1 LCPNGSGNGECGDN
15 RNAVQQVFD
24 VHRLVSPV
32 VQNNIIMAQSSLA
45 LMKIKRQF
53 GLNRYRVVNDD
64 RYLSSSGR

>member
-1 LCPNGSGNGECGDN
+1 
-15 RNAVQQVFD
+15 VFD